1 MGCVDGGACNAPSQR
16 GIKKFQPSKST
27 HLPLWPTMSAEWALR
42 WPIHRAACN
51 ADVGPLMELLST
63 PGVEAGSGGPRAGA
77 ALPHIDA
84 LDEEGRWVFEF
95 RPEPPGLEAAAAAHD
110 RPPVSAHALLAVH
123 TRYFCAQSEN
133 SLGLRVQ
140 VVRLADAGVWSSR
153 YNILPLPPPS
163 PPPSPQVCPALLRL
177 ERSAGH
183 NRGPSCSWGGC

>member
-1 MGCVDGGACNAPSQR
+1 VTAGFGRTCCNSPPPPPLCLAHVQSVSCMGLTVVNLRGSYGFHSSYGCESGVWTGGGGGCNAPSQR
-16 GIKKFQPSKST
+16 GIKKFQPSQST
-27 HLPLWPTMSAEWALR
+27 HPLWPTMSAEWALR

-51 ADVGPLMELLST
+51 ADAGPLMELLST
-63 PGVEAGSGGPRAGA
+63 SGVEAGSGEPRAGA

-95 RPEPPGLEAAAAAHD
+95 RPEPPDLEAAAAAHD

-140 VVRLADAGVWSSR
+140 VVR
-153 YNILPLPPPS
+153 
-163 PPPSPQVCPALLRL
+163 
-177 ERSAGH
+177 
-183 NRGPSCSWGGC
+183 